1 MSFEVKRCRKFI
13 LIALTLIIASVN
25 SKKCKTDD
33 DCSGSNAYGVVFNVC
48 DIESTYTCVHKKVFP
63 ELPLEIGGIFIL
75 MALKI
80 LTTMAGVGG
89 GAIVTP
95 LCMVFFGFT
104 IKDAV
109 AVSSFS
115 TLCATFA
122 NFLANFRNRHPY
134 KKN

>member
-1 MSFEVKRCRKFI
+1 
-13 LIALTLIIASVN
+13 
-25 SKKCKTDD
+25 
-33 DCSGSNAYGVVFNVC
+33 
-48 DIESTYTCVHKKVFP
+48 
-63 ELPLEIGGIFIL
+63 
-75 MALKI
+75 
-80 LTTMAGVGG
+80 MAGVGG

-134 KKN
+134 KKNQALLDYSVCSLMMPATLAGA

>member
-1 MSFEVKRCRKFI
+1 
-13 LIALTLIIASVN
+13 LIALILFIVQVH
-25 SKKCKTDD
+25 SKSCKSDD
-33 DCSGSNAYGVVFNVC
+33 DCKGSNAYGVVFNVC
-48 DIESTYTCVHKKVFP
+48 DLEDTKTCVHKKVFP
-63 ELPLEIGGIFIL
+63 ELPLEIGGIFVLI
-75 MALKI
+75 ALKI

>member
-1 MSFEVKRCRKFI
+1 
-13 LIALTLIIASVN
+13 
-25 SKKCKTDD
+25 
-33 DCSGSNAYGVVFNVC
+33 
-48 DIESTYTCVHKKVFP
+48 
-63 ELPLEIGGIFIL
+63 
-75 MALKI
+75 
-80 LTTMAGVGG
+80 MAGVGG